1 MRYTDNP
8 WLEDSKDK
16 VKRVRNRPS
25 QHDHQRH
32 NKPKKKKAKPTSN
45 LVVVD
50 EPKPPHGAY
59 APLDHELTES
69 SVSKPS
75 DNSFAKGCLFG
86 VLIVVG
92 IIVFSCWLLTQAFA
106 PVLQSFAELTFS
118 LNNLFN

>member
-1 MRYTDNP
+1 MRYTHKHRQDDFN
-8 WLEDSKDK
+8 SK
-16 VKRVRNRPS
+16 VKHVQNRPS
-25 QHDHQRH
+25 RHDPRRN
-32 NKPKKKKAKPTSN
+32 NKPKKRKSKPTSN

-69 SVSKPS
+69 NESKPS
-75 DNSFAKGCLFG
+75 GNSFARGCLFG
-86 VLIVVG
+86 ALIVVG
-92 IIVFSCWLLTQAFA
+92 IIVLSCWMITQAFA